1 MPRPE
6 SPAPPPV
13 LVLVPTA
20 PPVRAVLFEIVQ
32 GLFSLKHLLLFTK
45 CTNLSNSIEIF
56 IKNDY
61 PMIIRYGVANLGE
74 IKRCL
79 SPKLYS
85 D

>member
-1 MPRPE
+1 M
-6 SPAPPPV
+6 
-13 LVLVPTA
+13 
-20 PPVRAVLFEIVQ
+20 Q